1 MKVNNLNQSREER
14 KRAKGNSVRVRLTKM
29 NNPEYFAKTFLI
41 AGLILI
47 VGASSFM
54 NNPDVPKILLKIGI
68 GIGVFM
74 NILAGLLYYS
84 MSKNK

>member
-1 MKVNNLNQSREER
+1 MKGSNLNETKEAK
-14 KRAKGNSVRVRLTKM
+14 KRAKGDSVRVRLTRM
-29 NNPEYFAKTFLI
+29 NNPGYFAKTFLI

-54 NNPDVPKILLKIGI
+54 NNPDVPRTLLKVGI
-68 GIGVFM
+68 GLGVLM
-74 NILAGLLYYS
+74 NVLAGLLYYG

>member
-14 KRAKGNSVRVRLTKM
+14 KRAKGNTVKVRLTKM

>member
-1 MKVNNLNQSREER
+1 LKVNNLNQSREER

>member
-14 KRAKGNSVRVRLTKM
+14 KRAKGNTVKVRLTKM
-29 NNPEYFAKTFLI
+29 NNPEHFAKTFLI

>member
-14 KRAKGNSVRVRLTKM
+14 KRAKGNTVKVRLTKM

-68 GIGVFM
+68 GVGVFM